1 MEELQSAAALFRSH
15 PRYAAPRAYAE
26 SIRKLVESGRFAVLS

>member
-15 PRYAAPRAYAE
+15 PSYAAPRAYAE
-26 SIRKLVESGRFAVLS
+26 NIRTLVESGRFAVLP